1 MVDALWVGGSRADT
15 DFHALSYQLRLLGF
29 NAVRLPFTFSDL
41 KRPGRGQAMAC
52 THNGKAA
59 WARRATDPDLR
70 AQPEYFLAP
79 DPAVEVP
86 LEGWERELCNTYVPG
101 NDTALTGERLL
112 WAVEY
117 FVASGFYVVVG
128 PVSPTASLTAG
139 ALFPAR
145 ACLGCRD
152 SFWGRDPGPHACRA
166 CGPVEG

>member
-41 KRPGRGQAMAC
+41 KRPGRRQAMAC

-59 WARRATDPDLR
+59 WARRATDPELKSE
-70 AQPEYFLAP
+70 PEYFLAP
-79 DPAVEVP
+79 DPSIEVP
-86 LEGWERELCNTYVPG
+86 LEGWERELCNTYIPS
-101 NDTALTGERLL
+101 NETALTGERLL

-128 PVSPTASLTAG
+128 APGFLAHFG
-139 ALFPAR
+139 AALSEW
-145 ACLGCRD
+145 CGD
-152 SFWGRDPGPHACRA
+152 ST
-166 CGPVEG
+166 VT